1 MPQNYEITHEIDQLA
16 NRVIDEFHPHLKD
29 ARISYLYR
37 TGRWESK
44 GRVELGRALVAPP
57 PWKALTGF
65 DVLVV
70 VNKEV
75 YSNFDEKGRIAQL
88 DHIFSFISNKA
99 VYSSGQASYQTANP
113 DIYEFS
119 AVVNRH
125 NIFFSNLDAL
135 DVSGRQLSLD
145 PQYKDL
151 AICANNEAGPPPAEV
166 GEELAGAE
174 DKTEPLCTLEEGD
187 GSSPDDIAVLKT
199 FDFSR

>member
-1 MPQNYEITHEIDQLA
+1 MPQAFEITHEIDRLA
-16 NRVIDEFHPHLKD
+16 NLVIEEFHPHLKD

-44 GRVELGRALVAPP
+44 GRVEIGRALVAPA
-57 PWKALTGF
+57 PWKALTGY
-65 DVLVV
+65 DVLIV

-75 YSNFDEKGRIAQL
+75 YHNYDEKGRIAQL
-88 DHIFSFISNKA
+88 DHIFSFISKA
-99 VYSSGQASYQTANP
+99 KFYSNGQASYQTANP

-119 AVVNRH
+119 AVVLRH
-125 NIFFSNLDAL
+125 NVFFSNLDAL
-135 DVSGRQLSLD
+135 DVNGRQLSLD

-174 DKTEPLCTLEEGD
+174 IIEPLCTLEEGD
-187 GSSPDDIAVLKT
+187 GSSPDDVAVIKS
-199 FDFSR
+199 FDF